1 MHMNIVSCYI
11 KNFRPFDN
19 LSYKLYIKLA
29 QLKIYIVHIYA
40 AHLNIVN
47 SGRPAS

>member
-1 MHMNIVSCYI
+1 MHMNIVSWYI

-29 QLKIYIVHIYA
+29 QLKIYRAYICSALKY
-40 AHLNIVN
+40 
-47 SGRPAS
+47 S